1 MEINSAVRAG
11 FFPDLS
17 SVDRSPSPGPEHEAA
32 ASQAPDTGV
41 LQIEV
46 KPRANPA
53 ADALAA
59 KQAEISPSGVR
70 IRVDDATHQV
80 ITQILN
86 ESNEVIRQL
95 PPEDALKIAA
105 RFRQITGLIFD
116 LNV

>member
-1 MEINSAVRAG
+1 MEIDNVIGRG
-11 FFPDLS
+11 FFPNLS
-17 SVDRSPSPGPEHEAA
+17 VVNRSPSPGPENEAA
-32 ASQAPDTGV
+32 VPQAPDSSGPQV
-41 LQIEV
+41 QV
-46 KPRANPA
+46 VPRTNPA

-59 KQAEISPSGVR
+59 RQSAISASGVR
-70 IRVDDATHQV
+70 IRVDETTHQV